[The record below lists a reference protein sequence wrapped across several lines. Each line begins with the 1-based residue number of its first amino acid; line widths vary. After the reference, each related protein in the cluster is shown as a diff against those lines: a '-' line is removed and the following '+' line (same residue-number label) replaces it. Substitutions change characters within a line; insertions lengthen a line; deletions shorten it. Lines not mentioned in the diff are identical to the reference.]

1 LKLHF
6 EKAKRRRRRGK
17 INGKGDGL
25 EVYQFDNI
33 VFPPFF
39 LFTLLLLA
47 FAYQGKDIVFRF
59 IIE

>member
-6 EKAKRRRRRGK
+6 EKVKKEEGK
-17 INGKGDGL
+17 QVRLMGKEMDLRFINL
-25 EVYQFDNI
+25 I
-33 VFPPFF
+33 ILFPLF
-39 LFTLLLLA
+39 LFSLFLLA

>member
-1 LKLHF
+1 VK
-6 EKAKRRRRRGK
+6 KKKRGK

-25 EVYQFDNI
+25 ERFINLI
-33 VFPPFF
+33 ILSLPFF
-39 LFTLLLLA
+39 LFSLLLLA